1 MSLTDISFFHRTDRK
16 LRAILTK
23 ASENVPTKKI
33 AFDSFTDIKSEIGPL
48 SIKSEP
54 KWEMEVEVEDN
65 TNKNIETIDGKDI
78 VIANTVI
85 RKVDPEN
92 EEEKFESIIDD
103 KVDIS
108 WKSAKPVENDVDE
121 DDVRIQNFINILI
134 NTKTLHFYC
143 KTNVIVLD

>member
-1 MSLTDISFFHRTDRK
+1 M
-16 LRAILTK
+16 
-23 ASENVPTKKI
+23 PTKKI

-108 WKSAKPVENDVDE
+108 WKSAKPVENVDDVDE
-121 DDVRIQNFINILI
+121 DDVRIQNFINI
-134 NTKTLHFYC
+134 
-143 KTNVIVLD
+143 